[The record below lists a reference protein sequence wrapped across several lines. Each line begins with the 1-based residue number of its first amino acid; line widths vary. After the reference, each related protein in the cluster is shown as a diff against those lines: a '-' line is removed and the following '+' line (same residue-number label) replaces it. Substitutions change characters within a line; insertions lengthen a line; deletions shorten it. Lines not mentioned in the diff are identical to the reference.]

1 MKIVVLSDNRSG
13 NPDYTTEH
21 GLAVYIET
29 EVARYLLDTGASGVL
44 VQNALLAGV
53 DLSTVDWV
61 ILSHGHSD
69 HTGGLEA
76 FFRLNLR
83 AKVVVAR
90 GALNQHLYSKR
101 NGFREIGSHIDLNK
115 YKDRFVFVDDLAE
128 VNSETR
134 VIRVLELPYNQP
146 RGNETLFMG
155 EPDKMKPDDFSH
167 ELVAVI
173 GREKPLVFIGCAH
186 KGVLNIL
193 HAVEKQL
200 QLRPWVVLGGFHL
213 VENTVGQAFETE
225 EDILDI
231 AAQLREM
238 YPDTRFFT
246 GHCTADKACRL
257 LTENMNGRLQIF
269 GTGNDYLLT

>member
-21 GLAVYIET
+21 GLAVFVET

-44 VQNALLAGV
+44 VQNAVLAGV
-53 DLSTVDWV
+53 DLSAVDWV

-76 FFRLNLR
+76 FFRINTR

-101 NGFREIGSHIDLNK
+101 HGFREIGSHVDLNK
-115 YKDRFVFVDDLAE
+115 HKDRFVFVDDFATVTSE
-128 VNSETR
+128 VR
-134 VIRVLELPYNQP
+134 VFKVQELPYNQP
-146 RGNETLFMG
+146 LGNETLYKG
-155 EPDKMKPDDFSH
+155 EAEQLEPDDFSH

-173 GREKPLVFIGCAH
+173 GNEKALVFTGCAH

-193 HAVEKQL
+193 HAVQQQL

-213 VENTVGQAFETE
+213 VENTVGQAFENE

-231 AAQLREM
+231 AAQLREL

-246 GHCTADKACRL
+246 GHCTGDTACRL